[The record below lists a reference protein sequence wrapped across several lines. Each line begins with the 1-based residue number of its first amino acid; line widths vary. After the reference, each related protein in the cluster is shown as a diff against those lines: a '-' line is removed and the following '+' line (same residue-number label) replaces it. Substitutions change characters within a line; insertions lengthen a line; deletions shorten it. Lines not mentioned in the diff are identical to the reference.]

1 MKKLGK
7 FTKTIYGEDYDFSQC
22 PECCVQISDEEAQN
36 EDFIN
41 AQHMKDLLDCCGCF
55 GCQAAQSNKGV

>member
-22 PECCVQISDEEAQN
+22 PECCVMLTDEQANDETFIDQHHL
-36 EDFIN
+36 EDL
-41 AQHMKDLLDCCGCF
+41 KDCIKCF
-55 GCQAAQSNKGV
+55 GCPAAQKSKV